1 MDSATAKRTSA
12 RLPNAHLTLARCR
25 AVIVWGADLA
35 SGYMFPCKPLLDRLR
50 ASSDVSSSAA
60 GIGGLDTGETTAAGQ
75 TCASGTCIAEAG
87 ECRRGLS
94 PASRV
99 AGHARRHPSAG
110 PRPLPAVQVFA
121 HRSAAKD
128 STSRAEVCSGELGDS
143 ELHRARIDSM
153 ICLSSLGLT
162 QAR

>member
-99 AGHARRHPSAG
+99 AGHARRHSSAG
-110 PRPLPAVQVFA
+110 PRQCKCLHIAPPRKTARAVQRCVQ
-121 HRSAAKD
+121 
-128 STSRAEVCSGELGDS
+128 ENS
-143 ELHRARIDSM
+143 ETRNIIAQNR
-153 ICLSSLGLT
+153 
-162 QAR
+162 